1 VIEKMIENL
10 EFQLQ
15 EFFEVYATRPVKDN
29 SGGMGF
35 NHSFAFWR
43 LLRILKPDLIIESG
57 IWKGH
62 STWLIEVALPES
74 RIIAFDIKLS
84 NREYISSKV
93 EYIESDFQ
101 YYDWS
106 SENLENSLILL
117 DDHQNSFNRILLANF
132 YGIKR
137 MIFEDNYLVDNGD
150 FYSLNHIFSKVGF
163 PDIQLSRKHRKSFR
177 SVLMRASYMPLLKK
191 LGSRQHWL
199 VPANPFDSNNL
210 QAKLLEYQIF
220 PRILDENGRVT
231 NELAGSLLNFTLP
244 DNLGETNYSYNQ
256 ITYLEIK

>member
-1 VIEKMIENL
+1 VLDKMTENL
-10 EFQLQ
+10 ETELQ
-15 EFFEVYATRPVKDN
+15 DFIAVYSTRPINDN

-43 LLRILKPDLIIESG
+43 LLRILKPELIVESG

-84 NREYISSKV
+84 KREYISSRVK
-93 EYIESDFQ
+93 YIESDFQ
-101 YYDWS
+101 FYDWS
-106 SENLENSLILL
+106 SEDLEKSLILL

-132 YGIKR
+132 FGMKR
-137 MIFEDNYLVDNGD
+137 MIFEDNYLADNGD

-163 PDIQLSRKHRKSFR
+163 PDIQLSRKHRKSLR
-177 SVLMRASYMPLLKK
+177 SFLMRALYLPVLQRV
-191 LGSRQHWL
+191 GSHQHWL

-210 QAKLLEYQIF
+210 QSKLVEYQIF
-220 PRILDENGRVT
+220 PRIFDEHGQVT
-231 NELAGSLLNFTLP
+231 GEFSNTLLNFTLP
-244 DNLGETNYSYNQ
+244 NNLGKTHYSYNQ